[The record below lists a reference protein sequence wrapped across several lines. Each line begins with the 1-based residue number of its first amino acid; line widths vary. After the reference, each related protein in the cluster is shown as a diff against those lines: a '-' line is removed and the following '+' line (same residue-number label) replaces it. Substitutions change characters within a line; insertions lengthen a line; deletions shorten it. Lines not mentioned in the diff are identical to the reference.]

1 MVNPIVHYIA
11 DKFGYRAYGAHLPT
25 QPDAIYD
32 QTKFPVQ
39 PIQQQLPVIR
49 PISQNQV
56 FVTPRPPQQTYY
68 APPQQQN
75 QQNQQNQVV
84 YYSQPTQLSPQQV
97 FVTQPTPPNY
107 IEITPKPHYSIST
120 SYGNNNRVPTSTQL
134 PLSAVAPYNFI
145 TTPQQ
150 QQTRPQLLWSNDRNH
165 YQHGFSTTTPSSL
178 VY

>member
-1 MVNPIVHYIA
+1 MFVYLTVHYIA

-25 QPDAIYD
+25 QPDALYD

-39 PIQQQLPVIR
+39 SIQQQLPVNR
-49 PISQNQV
+49 PITQNQV
-56 FVTPRPPQQTYY
+56 FVTPRPPQQSYY
-68 APPQQQN
+68 SPPQQQ
-75 QQNQQNQVV
+75 QQQQQNQVV

-107 IEITPKPHYSIST
+107 IEITPKPHYSISSS
-120 SYGNNNRVPTSTQL
+120 SYGNNRVPTSTQL

-150 QQTRPQLLWSNDRNH
+150 QNRPQLLWSNDRSH
-165 YQHGFSTTTPSSL
+165 YQHGFSTTTPNSL
-178 VY
+178 NY

>member
-1 MVNPIVHYIA
+1 M
-11 DKFGYRAYGAHLPT
+11 PT

-39 PIQQQLPVIR
+39 PIQQQLPVNR
-49 PISQNQV
+49 PITQNQV
-56 FVTPRPPQQTYY
+56 FVTPRPPHQSYNS
-68 APPQQQN
+68 PQQQ
-75 QQNQQNQVV
+75 QQQNQVV

-107 IEITPKPHYSIST
+107 IEITPKPHYSISSS
-120 SYGNNNRVPTSTQL
+120 SYGNNRVPTSTQL

-150 QQTRPQLLWSNDRNH
+150 QNRPQLLWSNDRSH
-165 YQHGFSTTTPSSL
+165 YQHGFSTTTPTSL

>member
-1 MVNPIVHYIA
+1 M
-11 DKFGYRAYGAHLPT
+11 PT
-25 QPDAIYD
+25 QPDSIYD

-39 PIQQQLPVIR
+39 SIQPQQQQQLPVNR
-49 PISQNQV
+49 PITQNQV
-56 FVTPRPPQQTYY
+56 FVTPRPPQPSYY
-68 APPQQQN
+68 SPPQQQ
-75 QQNQQNQVV
+75 QQQNQVV

-107 IEITPKPHYSIST
+107 VEITPKPHYSISS
-120 SYGNNNRVPTSTQL
+120 SYGNNRVPTSTQL
-134 PLSAVAPYNFI
+134 PLSAVAPFNFI

-150 QQTRPQLLWSNDRNH
+150 SNPPQILWTNDRNH